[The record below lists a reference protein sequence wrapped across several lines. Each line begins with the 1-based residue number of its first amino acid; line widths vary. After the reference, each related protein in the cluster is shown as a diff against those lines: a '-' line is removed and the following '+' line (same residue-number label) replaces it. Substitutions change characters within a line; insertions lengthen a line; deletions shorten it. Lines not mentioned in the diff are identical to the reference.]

1 MALKVC
7 LKFGPGVGKSSR
19 PLYVLVV
26 GTLSPVYIG
35 TSQAF
40 VLLLL
45 LLLLGLSSRA
55 FCLDGELLESTPDYN
70 FLFLATQGAHRSGA
84 RNTVLPRSFLCNFR
98 EKNPHALFGLGIL

>member
-70 FLFLATQGAHRSGA
+70 FLFLATQGAHRGGA
-84 RNTVLPRSFLCNFR
+84 RNTVPRSILCNST
-98 EKNPHALFGLGIL
+98 EKNPHALFGLGILL